1 MKVSGHFNN
10 CIMIIGWPMFRLE
23 RYFLGRKRNF
33 LLHFA
38 RKSLHHHSIILVI
51 SDKHTH
57 TGLMCRNT
65 NHSRVTQ
72 TCRLSPLCYV
82 HFSSIALVFVFSI
95 VQNWTELVVIIPYLR
110 GPSPFKK
117 MEREWE
123 NGQRMRKH
131 RCWTHMI
138 VQSKPI
144 EQMMCQ
150 NSEEITPKTHFNWK
164 LLSSQLNHSEMSPK
178 LCLQILTLFLSPEEN
193 VGPAWY
199 GRVLGRTH
207 SP

>member
-1 MKVSGHFNN
+1 MSPLATVLSHPLNCHFWLVPKMKSICQFGHCISLFMFPSISLWMTCHSHEGEWTFQYN
-10 CIMIIGWPMFRLE
+10 CIMIIGWPIFRLE

-123 NGQRMRKH
+123 N
-131 RCWTHMI
+131 
-138 VQSKPI
+138 
-144 EQMMCQ
+144 
-150 NSEEITPKTHFNWK
+150 EE
-164 LLSSQLNHSEMSPK
+164 EMEREWGSGEK
-178 LCLQILTLFLSPEEN
+178 FTL
-193 VGPAWY
+193 
-199 GRVLGRTH
+199 
-207 SP
+207 

>member
-123 NGQRMRKH
+123 NEEEMEREWGSGEKF
-131 RCWTHMI
+131 TFYI
-138 VQSKPI
+138 SSFSLSFLPLYPFSTSK
-144 EQMMCQ
+144 
-150 NSEEITPKTHFNWK
+150 
-164 LLSSQLNHSEMSPK
+164 
-178 LCLQILTLFLSPEEN
+178 ILIFCRA
-193 VGPAWY
+193 GK
-199 GRVLGRTH
+199 
-207 SP
+207 

>member
-10 CIMIIGWPMFRLE
+10 CIMIIGWPIFRLE

-65 NHSRVTQ
+65 NPSRVTQ
-72 TCRLSPLCYV
+72 KCRLSPLCYV

-110 GPSPFKK
+110 GPSPFNK

-123 NGQRMRKH
+123 NEEEMERECGNGGRFTLYISSFSLYFLPPYQFLCDKFSH
-131 RCWTHMI
+131 F
-138 VQSKPI
+138 VSK
-144 EQMMCQ
+144 C
-150 NSEEITPKTHFNWK
+150 
-164 LLSSQLNHSEMSPK
+164 
-178 LCLQILTLFLSPEEN
+178 
-193 VGPAWY
+193 
-199 GRVLGRTH
+199 
-207 SP
+207 

>member
-10 CIMIIGWPMFRLE
+10 CIMIIGWPIFRLE

-123 NGQRMRKH
+123 NEEEMEREWGNGERFTLYISSFSLYFLPLYPFPISKIVSFCRKMLN
-131 RCWTHMI
+131 TA
-138 VQSKPI
+138 
-144 EQMMCQ
+144 
-150 NSEEITPKTHFNWK
+150 
-164 LLSSQLNHSEMSPK
+164 LLSRMSQKTYHMCCEKIIPGRDCCEK
-178 LCLQILTLFLSPEEN
+178 APQ
-193 VGPAWY
+193 VVRAW
-199 GRVLGRTH
+199 
-207 SP
+207 